1 MALPI
6 TLADDSAL
14 SLSGDR
20 ALRSAAI
27 IVRHEIAEPGIAA

>member
-27 IVRHEIAEPGIAA
+27 IVRHEIAEPGTAA